1 MQLTP
6 LGDLIGTDV
15 FTFRLSV
22 TLWSCILCKFWI
34 IGPPSAPDKTYMSA
48 LPLSARLYVGATIAI
63 GATLVVLLG
72 PRSNFDNLPL
82 FVVLLLTSAIT
93 SAFKVSLP
101 LAKSGSTMSVSYA
114 VDFAAL
120 LLLGPNETM
129 LVAVTSA
136 WSQCTFRMNTK
147 NPMYRTL
154 FSMACLAI
162 TVQASG
168 FAYESLGGVPGTL
181 ADTVA
186 GIARPLVGAA
196 TMYFIFNTCLI
207 AIAVS
212 LATKQGFVAVWN
224 QNFLWSAPSY
234 FVGAGAAAI
243 ATLAV
248 MTSGVWLALLAA
260 APLYLTYRTYKVYLG
275 RIDDERRHVEE
286 MADLHLATIEAL
298 ALAIDAKDQ
307 TAQSHIRRVQVYA
320 TSIARGL
327 GMSDTEIQG
336 VKTAALLHDIGKLAV
351 PEHILSK
358 PGPLTQEEFQKI
370 RVHPQVGAEIISA
383 VPFPYPVAP
392 LILSHHERWDGKGYP
407 QGLKGEEIPLGARIL
422 SVVDYYDA
430 LTSDRPYHKAMT
442 PEAAMALLQQEA
454 GRALDPQVV
463 QMFVKMAPDMEA
475 AAETIEHATPRRLS
489 LEPVNERGRP
499 AVGFSPE
506 TTKTSTVFEDIA
518 LAHREIYAL
527 YEIAQTMGTS
537 LGVADTMA
545 LISSKLSNLVPFS
558 ACGLFLFDEEADS
571 LRCRFATG
579 VEADAIGTMTVRA
592 GQGLAGWVARNRR
605 PLVNARP
612 SAEFEAAGLAK
623 STSLQS
629 ALVAPLVFSDRF
641 IGTLAVYSTQPD
653 FYTDDHR
660 RLLDRVSEQ
669 ASAVIHNSIVFEQTQ
684 EDSLTDP
691 LTGLPNTR
699 FMFMHL
705 TRELAR
711 AERLKAEVA
720 LLVMDLDNFK
730 EINDSHGHHVGDRA
744 LREVATVLR
753 SGIRPYDICVRY
765 AGDEFIVVL
774 SGCGADEAERKRVE
788 LQRTVD
794 EVLFEARPGRRLPL
808 AISVGAA
815 IYPQDG
821 DSYEALLATADSR
834 MYRDKQR
841 RKQRVEVRPAATG
854 TDGIPAVNVPLQPP
868 TPEITEIDIQRA
880 GFGVL

>member
-1 MQLTP
+1 M
-6 LGDLIGTDV
+6 
-15 FTFRLSV
+15 
-22 TLWSCILCKFWI
+22 
-34 IGPPSAPDKTYMSA
+34 
-48 LPLSARLYVGATIAI
+48 
-63 GATLVVLLG
+63 
-72 PRSNFDNLPL
+72 
-82 FVVLLLTSAIT
+82 
-93 SAFKVSLP
+93 
-101 LAKSGSTMSVSYA
+101 
-114 VDFAAL
+114 
-120 LLLGPNETM
+120 
-129 LVAVTSA
+129 
-136 WSQCTFRMNTK
+136 
-147 NPMYRTL
+147 
-154 FSMACLAI
+154 
-162 TVQASG
+162 
-168 FAYESLGGVPGTL
+168 LGGVPGTL
-181 ADTVA
+181 AHNLP

-196 TMYFIFNTCLI
+196 TMYFVFNTSLI
-207 AIAVS
+207 AVAVA
-212 LATKQGFVAVWN
+212 LATRQPFLAVWN

-234 FVGAGAAAI
+234 FVGAGVAAL
-243 ATLAV
+243 ATWAV
-248 MTSGVWLALLAA
+248 MTTGVWLAMLFA

-442 PEAAMALLQQEA
+442 PDAAMALLQQEA
-454 GRALDPQVV
+454 GRALDPAVV
-463 QMFVKMAPDMEA
+463 QMFIRMAEEMESVA
-475 AAETIEHATPRRLS
+475 DTVENATPRRLS
-489 LEPVNERGRP
+489 LEPTSERGRP
-499 AVGFSPE
+499 AVGFQPE
-506 TTKTSTVFEDIA
+506 APAKSSTVFEDIA

-558 ACGLFLFDEEADS
+558 ACALFLFDEEADT

-579 VEADAIGTMTVRA
+579 VEADAIGGMNVRA

-623 STSLQS
+623 STSLHS
-629 ALVAPLVFSDRF
+629 ALVAPLVFSDRL

-730 EINDSHGHHVGDRA
+730 EINDNHGHHVGDRA
-744 LREVATVLR
+744 LREVASVLR

-794 EVLFEARPGRRLPL
+794 ELLFEARPGRRLPL

-815 IYPQDG
+815 LYPRDG

-834 MYRDKQR
+834 MYRDKNR
-841 RKQRVEVRPAATG
+841 RKKNAHVQQPAATG
-854 TDGIPAVNVPLQPP
+854 TDGLPAVTVPLQAA
-868 TPEITEIDIQRA
+868 PEISEIELQRA

>member
-1 MQLTP
+1 M
-6 LGDLIGTDV
+6 
-15 FTFRLSV
+15 RS
-22 TLWSCILCKFWI
+22 
-34 IGPPSAPDKTYMSA
+34 
-48 LPLSARLYVGATIAI
+48 LPLPARLYIGTIIAI
-63 GATLVVLLG
+63 GAVLVVWLG
-72 PRSNFDNLPL
+72 PHATFSSPYL
-82 FVVLLLTSAIT
+82 FTALLLASAIT

-120 LLLGPNETM
+120 LLLGPHETM
-129 LVAVTSA
+129 IVAVISA
-136 WSQCTFRMNTK
+136 WSQCTFRMKVK
-147 NPMYRTL
+147 NPVYRTL

-162 TVQASG
+162 TVQAAG
-168 FAYESLGGVPGTL
+168 FAYEWFGGTPGITL
-181 ADTVA
+181 NEGFAA
-186 GIARPLVGAA
+186 LARPLVAAA
-196 TMYFIFNTCLI
+196 TMYFVFNTFLI
-207 AIAVS
+207 AVAVA
-212 LATKQGFVAVWN
+212 LATRQTMAAVWN
-224 QNFLWSAPSY
+224 ENFLWSAPSY
-234 FVGAGAAAI
+234 FVGAGAAAV
-243 ATLAV
+243 ATWAV
-248 MTSGVWLALLAA
+248 ITSGVPLALLAS

-307 TAQSHIRRVQVYA
+307 TAHTHIRRVQVYA
-320 TSIARGL
+320 TGIARSL
-327 GMSDTEIQG
+327 GMSENEIKG
-336 VKTAALLHDIGKLAV
+336 VRTAALLHDIGKLAV

-407 QGLKGEEIPLGARIL
+407 QGLKAEEIPLGARIL
-422 SVVDYYDA
+422 SVVDYFDA

-442 PEAAMALLQQEA
+442 HEAARALLQQEA
-454 GRALDPQVV
+454 GRALDPTVV
-463 QMFVKMAPDMEA
+463 AMFLNMEAELAALAGAPD
-475 AAETIEHATPRRLS
+475 TATPRRLS
-489 LEPVNERGRP
+489 IELTSERGRP
-499 AVGFSPE
+499 AVGFQPE
-506 TTKTSTVFEDIA
+506 APKSSTVFEDIA

-537 LGVADTMA
+537 LGVSDTMA

-558 ACGLFLFDEEADS
+558 SCALFLFDEEQDT
-571 LRCRFATG
+571 LQCRFASG
-579 VEADAIGTMTVRA
+579 VEAEAIGTMSVRA
-592 GQGLAGWVARNRR
+592 GQGLTGWVARNRR

-612 SAEFEAAGLAK
+612 SAEFEAAGLSAI
-623 STSLQS
+623 TTLQS

-641 IGTLAVYSTQPD
+641 IGTLAVYSTQAD

-711 AERLKAEVA
+711 AERLNGEVA
-720 LLVMDLDNFK
+720 LLVMDLDSFK

-753 SGIRPYDICVRY
+753 AGIRPYDICVRY

-774 SGCGADEAERKRVE
+774 SGCGADEADRKRLE
-788 LQRTVD
+788 LQQTVD
-794 EVLFEARPGRRLPL
+794 DLLFEARPGRRLPL
-808 AISVGAA
+808 AISIGAA

-821 DSYEALLATADSR
+821 DSYESLLSTADSR
-834 MYRDKQR
+834 MYRDKSR
-841 RKQRVEVRPAATG
+841 RKQRVEVQPAATG
-854 TDGIPAVNVPLQPP
+854 TDGLPAVNVPLVAPS
-868 TPEITEIDIQRA
+868 PEITEIDIQRA

>member
-1 MQLTP
+1 M
-6 LGDLIGTDV
+6 
-15 FTFRLSV
+15 RS
-22 TLWSCILCKFWI
+22 
-34 IGPPSAPDKTYMSA
+34 
-48 LPLSARLYVGATIAI
+48 LPLPARIYVGATIAL
-63 GATLVVLLG
+63 GAILVVSLG
-72 PRSNFDNLPL
+72 PRSTFHNPTL
-82 FVVLLLTSAIT
+82 FAFLLLTSAIT

-114 VDFAAL
+114 VDFASL

-136 WSQCTFRMNTK
+136 WSQCTFRMKTK
-147 NPMYRTL
+147 NPLYRTL

-168 FAYESLGGVPGTL
+168 FAYESLGGIPGHL
-181 ADTVA
+181 AHDVA
-186 GIARPLVGAA
+186 GIARPLVAAA

-212 LATKQGFVAVWN
+212 LATRQSFVAVWN
-224 QNFLWSAPSY
+224 SNFLWSAPSY

-243 ATLAV
+243 ATWGV
-248 MTSGVWLALLAA
+248 MTSGVWFALLTA

-442 PEAAMALLQQEA
+442 HEAALALLQQEA
-454 GRALDPQVV
+454 GRALDPAVV
-463 QMFVKMAPDMEA
+463 QMFVKMANEMESVA
-475 AAETIEHATPRRLS
+475 GTIETATPRRLS
-489 LEPVNERGRP
+489 LEPTNERGRP

-506 TTKTSTVFEDIA
+506 SANAKSSTVFEDIA

-545 LISSKLSNLVPFS
+545 LISSKLANLVPFS
-558 ACGLFLFDEEADS
+558 ACALFLFDEEADS

-579 VEADAIGTMTVRA
+579 VESDLINTMTVRA

-623 STSLQS
+623 STALQS

-641 IGTLAVYSTQPD
+641 IGTLAVYSTQAD

-730 EINDSHGHHVGDRA
+730 EINDNHGHHVGDRA

-834 MYRDKQR
+834 MYRDKSR
-841 RKQRVEVRPAATG
+841 RKQRVQVQPAATG
-854 TDGIPAVNVPLQPP
+854 TDGLPAVSVPLQQQ
-868 TPEITEIDIQRA
+868 PEITEIEIQRA

>member
-1 MQLTP
+1 M
-6 LGDLIGTDV
+6 
-15 FTFRLSV
+15 R
-22 TLWSCILCKFWI
+22 
-34 IGPPSAPDKTYMSA
+34 A
-48 LPLSARLYVGATIAI
+48 LPLVARLYIGSVIALGAA
-63 GATLVVLLG
+63 LVVWLG
-72 PRSNFDNLPL
+72 PRATFERPWL
-82 FVVLLLTSAIT
+82 FLALLALSAIT

-114 VDFAAL
+114 VDFASL
-120 LLLGPNETM
+120 LLLGPHETM
-129 LVAVTSA
+129 LVAVASA
-136 WSQCTFRMNTK
+136 WSQCTFRMKTP
-147 NPMYRTL
+147 NPFYRTC

-162 TVQASG
+162 TVQAAG
-168 FAYESLGGVPGTL
+168 YGYESLGGVPGTL
-181 ADTVA
+181 AHTVPGLA
-186 GIARPLVGAA
+186 KPLVGAA
-196 TMYFIFNTCLI
+196 SLYFVFNTSI
-207 AIAVS
+207 IAVAIA
-212 LATKQGFVAVWN
+212 LATRQPFVSVWN

-243 ATLAV
+243 ATWGV
-248 MTSGVWLALLAA
+248 ENSGLYLALLMS
-260 APLYLTYRTYKVYLG
+260 APLYGTYLAYRVYLG

-320 TSIARGL
+320 TGLARGL
-327 GMSDTEIQG
+327 GMSDNEIQG

-422 SVVDYYDA
+422 SVVDYFDA

-442 PEAAMALLQQEA
+442 HQAAVALLQQEA
-454 GRALDPQVV
+454 GRALDPNVV
-463 QMFVKMAPDMEA
+463 QMFIRKVPDMAREA
-475 AAETIEHATPRRLS
+475 ATLETAPARRLS
-489 LEPVNERGRP
+489 LESTSDLGRP
-499 AVGFSPE
+499 AVGFQPE
-506 TTKTSTVFEDIA
+506 AAKGSTVFEDIA

-558 ACGLFLFDEEADS
+558 SCALFLYDEEGET

-579 VEADAIGTMTVRA
+579 AESDVIGAMTVRG
-592 GQGLAGWVARNRR
+592 GQGLTGWVARNRR

-612 SAEFEAAGLAK
+612 SADFEAAGLTARATALK
-623 STSLQS
+623 S
-629 ALVAPLVFSDRF
+629 ALVAPLVFNDRF
-641 IGTLAVYSTQPD
+641 IGTLAVYHGAAD

-730 EINDSHGHHVGDRA
+730 EINDNHGHHVGDRA
-744 LREVATVLR
+744 LREVSQVLK
-753 SGIRPYDICVRY
+753 SAIRPYDICVRY

-774 SGCGADEAERKRVE
+774 SGCGAEEAEHKRQE
-788 LQRTVD
+788 LQRAVD
-794 EVLFEARPGRRLPL
+794 DLTFEARPGRRLPL
-808 AISVGAA
+808 AISIGAA
-815 IYPQDG
+815 IHPQDG

-834 MYRDKQR
+834 MYRDKTR
-841 RKQRVEVRPAATG
+841 RKQRAEVRPAATG
-854 TDGIPAVNVPLQPP
+854 TDGHGVVIALPAQD
-868 TPEITEIDIQRA
+868 ITEIDLQRA
-880 GFGVL
+880 GSGVL